1 MLCKENNNML
11 TQGVII
17 TFLDFT
23 IILLL
28 KPLGSQ
34 PQKFLV
40 RPAFHTKI
48 VLLECILKGRQRGR
62 VVSASDS
69 QSGSRGVRVPH
80 WPLAGFVLNC
90 PKFKSSATLVN
101 SQLVASCQLG
111 F

>member
-1 MLCKENNNML
+1 MLCEDNVL

-23 IILLL
+23 IILFL

-34 PQKFLV
+34 PQKCLV
-40 RPAFHTKI
+40 GPAFHSKI
-48 VLLECILKGRQRGR
+48 VLLECILEGRQRGR

-69 QSGSRGVRVPH
+69 QSGSRGVRVPR
-80 WPLAGFVLNC
+80 WPLAGFVLDC

-101 SQLVASCQLG
+101 SQLVAFCQLG